1 MKTSPLFLS
10 ALFVSVLAAST
21 SAEVLY
27 GISRGFGATLSQVY
41 EIDPLTA
48 QISNAVQVS
57 LPGYTVSRSLALAAN
72 PLDGTLWCVIQTSDN
87 VRRLATIVPS
97 TGVAAQVGPL
107 ANQITTLAFK
117 ADGTLLGVSGDGGN
131 PAETLYRIS
140 TLDASLTLL
149 FALGNGD
156 DGETIAIHPS
166 GLMYHSSGNN
176 SALFESVD
184 LGSQLVTPLGVA
196 AGEAFSMGYSAAFGQ
211 MFLTDINSY
220 LYTVNLANG
229 ARTVVGFINPVHDN
243 RGLAFVGSRPATP
256 FCFGDGT
263 LATACPCNNNGSP
276 GRGCN
281 NSANTGGALLSAAG
295 TTNPDTLVL
304 TSSGELATALSIFL
318 QGNAS
323 LATPVPFGDGVRCIG
338 GNLER
343 LYVENAVVGVVSAP
357 QPGDPSITTRST
369 NLGDPIAPGSG
380 AVRYYQTYY
389 RDPNLA
395 FCPAPP
401 GNSWNVSNGVSITW

>member
-1 MKTSPLFLS
+1 VKATPCFLS
-10 ALFVSVLAAST
+10 ALFVAVLAAST

-27 GISRGFGATLSQVY
+27 GISKGFGAALSQVY

-48 QISNAVQVS
+48 QISNPVPVS
-57 LPGYTVSRSLALAAN
+57 LPGFAVSRSLALTAN

-87 VRRLATIVPS
+87 VRRLATIVPG
-97 TGVAAQVGPL
+97 TGVATQVGPL
-107 ANQITTLAFK
+107 ANQISSLAFQ
-117 ADGTLLGVSGDGGN
+117 ADGTLLGVSGDGGS
-131 PAETLYRIS
+131 PPETLYEIS
-140 TLDASLTLL
+140 TLNASLTLL

-184 LGSQLVTPLGVA
+184 LGSQMVTPLGVA
-196 AGEAFSMGYSAAFGQ
+196 AGEAFAMGYSPAFGQ
-211 MFLTDINSY
+211 MFLSDINLN
-220 LYTVNLANG
+220 LYTVNLASG
-229 ARTVVGFINPVHDN
+229 ARTLIGFINSISDN
-243 RGLAFVGSRPATP
+243 RGLAFVASTPATP

-263 LATACPCNNNGSP
+263 QATACPCNNSGSP
-276 GRGCN
+276 GRGCD

-304 TSSGELATALSIFL
+304 TSSGELATVLSIVL
-318 QGNAS
+318 QGDVS
-323 LATPVPFGDGVRCIG
+323 RATPLLFGDGVRCVG
-338 GNLER
+338 GGLKR
-343 LYVENAVVGVVSAP
+343 LYTGNAVGGVFSAP
-357 QPGDPSITTRST
+357 QTGDPSITTQST

-389 RDPNLA
+389 RDPDLA
-395 FCPAPP
+395 FCPAPL
-401 GNSWNVSNGVSITW
+401 GSSWNVSSGVSITW